1 MHRFLLH
8 NDRIVESSAILLSPG
23 QVGLLSGWGVFS
35 TLRVFDGV
43 LFAWERHWHRMRRDA
58 ELLRVPFPG
67 DPDPIHD
74 ALLRLIEANQAANAT
89 LRLIVVRNRRGVW
102 EGPGIERDFDVIA
115 FTTKVKDWGKSVRLT
130 VEPHARHAAC
140 AFAGVKML
148 SWSFNL
154 VWLEQAQGRGFD
166 EVILLNERGEV
177 SECTS
182 ANLFAAFGRRVVT
195 PPLTSGCLP
204 GITRELLMEE
214 IRVPGY
220 QVVEQD
226 LTAGRSGEGRRGV
239 HHFDH
244 ARTSSSRRDRRL
256 EGRTE
261 RRGAAGFAGRFL
273 QILRRLCA
281 CGRRPAGIDLK
292 HFKAILI

>member
-8 NDRIVESSAILLSPG
+8 NDRVGDSSAILLSPG

-35 TLRVFDGV
+35 TIRVFDGV
-43 LFAWERHWHRMRRDA
+43 LFAWERHWSRMQRDA
-58 ELLRVPFPG
+58 ELLHVPFPG
-67 DPDPIHD
+67 DPDPIHG
-74 ALLRLIEANQAANAT
+74 ALLRLVEANQAANAT

-130 VEPHARHAAC
+130 VEPQARHAAC
-140 AFAGVKML
+140 VFSGVKML

-220 QVVEQD
+220 QLAEQD
-226 LTAGRSGEGRRGV
+226 L
-239 HHFDH
+239 
-244 ARTSSSRRDRRL
+244 RL
-256 EGRTE
+256 EDLEKAGEVFITSTTRE
-261 RRGAAGFAGRFL
+261 LLPVSEIEGLKVGQNDAARLALQDAFSKYCDAYVHAAGA
-273 QILRRLCA
+273 RRA
-281 CGRRPAGIDLK
+281 SI
-292 HFKAILI
+292 

>member
-8 NDRIVESSAILLSPG
+8 NDQVLDATSIVLSPG
-23 QVGLLSGWGVFS
+23 QVGLLSGWGVF
-35 TLRVFDGV
+35 TTIRVFDGV
-43 LFAWERHWHRMRRDA
+43 LFAWERHWSRMQRDA
-58 ELLRVPFPG
+58 ELLHVPFPG
-67 DPDPIHD
+67 DPDPIHGS
-74 ALLRLIEANQAANAT
+74 LLRLIEANQAANAT

-130 VEPHARHAAC
+130 VEPQARHAAC
-140 AFAGVKML
+140 VFSGVKML

-154 VWLEQAQGRGFD
+154 VWLERAQGRGFD

-214 IRVPGY
+214 IRAPGY
-220 QVVEQD
+220 QLAEQD
-226 LTAGRSGEGRRGV
+226 L
-239 HHFDH
+239 
-244 ARTSSSRRDRRL
+244 RL
-256 EGRTE
+256 EDLEKADGVFITSTTRE
-261 RRGAAGFAGRFL
+261 LLPVGGIEGLKVGQNDAARLVLQNAFSKYCDAYVHAAGA
-273 QILRRLCA
+273 RRA
-281 CGRRPAGIDLK
+281 SI
-292 HFKAILI
+292 

>member
-1 MHRFLLH
+1 MHRYLLH
-8 NDRIVESSAILLSPG
+8 NDRIADSSAILLSPG

-43 LFAWERHWHRMRRDA
+43 LFAWERHWNRMRRDA
-58 ELLRVPFPG
+58 EVLKVPFPG

-115 FTTKVKDWGKSVRLT
+115 FTTKVKDWGKRARLT
-130 VEPHARHAAC
+130 VEPQARHAAC

-182 ANLFAAFGRRVVT
+182 ANLFAAFGRRVLT

-226 LTAGRSGEGRRGV
+226 LRPEDLEKADEVFITSTTREVLAVGEIEGLKVGQNDAARLALQDAFSKYCDAYV
-239 HHFDH
+239 H
-244 ARTSSSRRDRRL
+244 
-256 EGRTE
+256 
-261 RRGAAGFAGRFL
+261 AAGA
-273 QILRRLCA
+273 RRA
-281 CGRRPAGIDLK
+281 SI
-292 HFKAILI
+292 